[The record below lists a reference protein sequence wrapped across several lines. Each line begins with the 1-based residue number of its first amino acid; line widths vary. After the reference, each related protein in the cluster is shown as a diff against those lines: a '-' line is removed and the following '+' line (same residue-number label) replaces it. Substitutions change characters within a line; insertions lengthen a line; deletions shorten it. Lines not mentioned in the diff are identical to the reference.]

1 MERRAQLWH
10 LFSKKLFEK
19 DSTRWAAYNPPLD
32 MISIGKIP
40 ATRMG
45 ILESFIASCSQV
57 RHRCQI
63 ASRQPIKQPNV
74 LRDSLVRPVF
84 QKENPAM
91 KESSLHLCQPSVKTL
106 SGSSTLHSSCS
117 FS

>member
-1 MERRAQLWH
+1 MET
-10 LFSKKLFEK
+10 K
-19 DSTRWAAYNPPLD
+19 STIMAPHFPKSSSRSIQPDGLAYNPLLD
-32 MISIGKIP
+32 MISIGNIP

-45 ILESFIASCSQV
+45 ILKSFIASCSQV

-84 QKENPAM
+84 
-91 KESSLHLCQPSVKTL
+91 
-106 SGSSTLHSSCS
+106 
-117 FS
+117 